1 MGNNKKYVSFDFHA
15 FILYTAQGQEDQGGV
30 GEKGKVFDARLIA
43 SQMSFC
49 HRDVPLDRVWFLTSL
64 A

>member
-43 SQMSFC
+43 SAWASVTGMC
-49 HRDVPLDRVWFLTSL
+49 HWTGYGF
-64 A
+64 